1 MKEEEFE
8 KLRGE
13 VGTAQMALYNRLIVV
28 EDAAEKVLTLEREIG
43 KCQIDVY
50 NRLHKL
56 ESSMVDVKDSLTT
69 QSKERKEFNNTIMD
83 EMGLLKGWF
92 IQHGEDEM
100 IKQDEFIRGQ
110 KDAIFAIRELA
121 AMVESI
127 RHNADEALDFV
138 QLMKKYW
145 MRITFTA
152 TGVSATLVTLYAAYA
167 FLQKHGMVI
176 IFNGGV

>member
-13 VGTAQMALYNRLIVV
+13 VGTAQMTLFNRLVVV

-92 IQHGEDEM
+92 TQHSIDEM
-100 IKQDEFIRGQ
+100 DKYDEIVKAIKELTGSLIHVRN
-110 KDAIFAIRELA
+110 DADA
-121 AMVESI
+121 
-127 RHNADEALDFV
+127 ALDFV

-145 MRITFTA
+145 MRVTFTA

-176 IFNGGV
+176 IFNGGL